1 MSDAID
7 MLKFV
12 ADLPKRARGRAAA
25 VLSVDFAGQKAWASG
40 LAGRTGAEH
49 LDVLDLFSG
58 DDELRGRVGSF
69 TVDDLFKLLR
79 NRAKAPVLIVSGVE
93 FLFAA
98 WTGQANAME
107 KFACQ
112 LELWQDRP
120 ALFFVMQHDRT
131 LAERKFTRFPS
142 FEFVVDQRNT
152 LALT

>member
-1 MSDAID
+1 MSDPID

-12 ADLPKRARGRAAA
+12 AELPKRARGRAAV
-25 VLSVDFAGQKAWASG
+25 VLSVDYPGQKTWAAD
-40 LAGRTGAEH
+40 LARRTGAEH

-58 DDELRGRVGSF
+58 DGDLSGRVGSF

-79 NRAKAPVLIVSGVE
+79 NRRQAAVLIVSGLE

-98 WTGQANAME
+98 WSGQANAME

-112 LELWQDRP
+112 LELWQERP
-120 ALFFVMQHDRT
+120 ALLFVMQHDRG

-142 FEFVVDQRNT
+142 YDFVVDQRNT